1 MITYAD
7 KAISKSKYP
16 LLTENE
22 ALKQYFLD
30 NIILWSNTL
39 ESLSLSQD
47 YKISNGQN
55 SKRKL
60 TRADADEVTK
70 MLNFWENEWHRLQG
84 TSLTAPKINT
94 IYTVG
99 YNNELNR

>member
-7 KAISKSKYP
+7 KAIAKSKYP
-16 LLTENE
+16 SLTENK
-22 ALKQYFLD
+22 ALEQYFLD

-55 SKRKL
+55 SQREL
-60 TRADADEVTK
+60 TRVEVAEAQTQLSK
-70 MLNFWENEWHRLQG
+70 WTEKLENLNGGSTQ
-84 TSLTAPKINT
+84 APKFAT
-94 IYTVG
+94 IQTHGG
-99 YNNELNR
+99 YQC

>member
-55 SKRKL
+55 SERQL
-60 TRADADEVTK
+60 TRVEVAEAESQLKKWTEKLENLNGSSTTK
-70 MLNFWENEWHRLQG
+70 PRF
-84 TSLTAPKINT
+84 AT
-94 IYTVG
+94 IQTHGNYQC
-99 YNNELNR
+99 